1 MLQIHLIK
9 KAMSNYNLRIAL
21 TKIKGAK
28 VMDIEGKTCK
38 KRCVV
43 IPIDSDE
50 GTVQDSYEGK
60 ENGMPTTKYLD
71 DVMLNLT
78 AFEFKEKKYGQTHG
92 IKASFSK
99 KRMERMTEEEL
110 RSMPFLGH
118 LKPWAIASDDDLPP
132 ANEKEDW

>member
-1 MLQIHLIK
+1 M
-9 KAMSNYNLRIAL
+9 NYNLRIAL

-28 VMDIEGKTCK
+28 VMDIEGKTCT

-43 IPIDSDE
+43 IPIDSEE

-60 ENGMPTTKYLD
+60 IDGLPTTKYLS

-78 AFEFKEKKYGQTHG
+78 AFEFKEKKYGQSHG

-99 KRMERMTEEEL
+99 KKLERTSEEEL
-110 RSMPFLGH
+110 KAMPFVGNM
-118 LKPWAIASDDDLPP
+118 KTWVMNTSDDDLPP
-132 ANEKEDW
+132 AYEKEDW

>member
-1 MLQIHLIK
+1 M
-9 KAMSNYNLRIAL
+9 NYNLRIAL

-28 VMDIEGKTCK
+28 VMDIEGKTCT

-60 ENGMPTTKYLD
+60 IDGLPTTKFLN
-71 DVMLNLT
+71 DVYLNLT
-78 AFEFKEKKYGQTHG
+78 AFEFKEKKYGQSHG

-99 KRMERMTEEEL
+99 KKLERTSEEEL
-110 RSMPFLGH
+110 KAMPFVGNM
-118 LKPWAIASDDDLPP
+118 KPWVVSASDDDLPP
-132 ANEKEDW
+132 ATEKEDW

>member
-1 MLQIHLIK
+1 M
-9 KAMSNYNLRIAL
+9 NYNLRIAL

-28 VMDIEGKTCK
+28 VMDIEGKTCT

-60 ENGMPTTKYLD
+60 IDGLPTTKYLS

-78 AFEFKEKKYGQTHG
+78 AFEFKEKKYGQSHG
-92 IKASFSK
+92 IKASFSRK
-99 KRMERMTEEEL
+99 KLERTSEEEL
-110 RSMPFLGH
+110 KAMPFVGNM
-118 LKPWAIASDDDLPP
+118 KPWVMNTSDDDLPP
-132 ANEKEDW
+132 AYEKEDW

>member
-1 MLQIHLIK
+1 M
-9 KAMSNYNLRIAL
+9 NYNLRIAL

-28 VMDIEGKTCK
+28 VMDIEGKTCT

-43 IPIDSDE
+43 IPIDSEE

-60 ENGMPTTKYLD
+60 IDGLPTTKYLS

-78 AFEFKEKKYGQTHG
+78 AFEFKEKKYGQSHG

-99 KRMERMTEEEL
+99 KKLERTSEEEL
-110 RSMPFLGH
+110 KAMPFVGNM
-118 LKPWAIASDDDLPP
+118 KPWVMNTSDDDLP
-132 ANEKEDW
+132 AGNEKEDW

>member
-1 MLQIHLIK
+1 M
-9 KAMSNYNLRIAL
+9 NYNLRIAL

-28 VMDIEGKTCK
+28 VMDIEGKTCT

-60 ENGMPTTKYLD
+60 IDGLPTTKYLS

-78 AFEFKEKKYGQTHG
+78 AFEFKEKKYGQSHG
-92 IKASFSK
+92 IKASFSRK
-99 KRMERMTEEEL
+99 KLERTSEEEL
-110 RSMPFLGH
+110 KAMPFVGNM
-118 LKPWAIASDDDLPP
+118 KPWVINTSDDDLPP
-132 ANEKEDW
+132 AYEKEDW

>member
-1 MLQIHLIK
+1 M
-9 KAMSNYNLRIAL
+9 NYNLRIAL

-28 VMDIEGKTCK
+28 VMDIEGKTCT

-43 IPIDSDE
+43 IPIDSEE

-60 ENGMPTTKYLD
+60 IDGLPTTKYLN

-78 AFEFKEKKYGQTHG
+78 AFEFKEKKYGQSHG

-99 KRMERMTEEEL
+99 KKLERTSEEEL
-110 RSMPFLGH
+110 KAMPFVGNM
-118 LKPWAIASDDDLPP
+118 KPWVMNTSDDDLPP
-132 ANEKEDW
+132 AYEKEDW

>member
-1 MLQIHLIK
+1 M
-9 KAMSNYNLRIAL
+9 NYNLRIAL

-28 VMDIEGKTCK
+28 VMDIEGKTCT

-60 ENGMPTTKYLD
+60 IDGLPTTKFLN
-71 DVMLNLT
+71 DVYLNLT
-78 AFEFKEKKYGQTHG
+78 AFEFKEKKYGQSHG

-99 KRMERMTEEEL
+99 KKLERTSEEEL
-110 RSMPFLGH
+110 KAMPFVGNM
-118 LKPWAIASDDDLPP
+118 KPWVMNTSDDDLPP
-132 ANEKEDW
+132 AYEKEDW

>member
-1 MLQIHLIK
+1 M
-9 KAMSNYNLRIAL
+9 NYNLRIAL

-28 VMDIEGKTCK
+28 VMDIEGKTCT

-60 ENGMPTTKYLD
+60 IDGLPTTKYLS
-71 DVMLNLT
+71 DVMLNLI
-78 AFEFKEKKYGQTHG
+78 AFEFKEKKYGQSHG

-99 KRMERMTEEEL
+99 KKLERTSEEEL
-110 RSMPFLGH
+110 KAMPFVGNM
-118 LKPWAIASDDDLPP
+118 KPWVMNTSDDDLPP
-132 ANEKEDW
+132 AYEKEDW

>member
-1 MLQIHLIK
+1 M
-9 KAMSNYNLRIAL
+9 NYNLRIAL

-28 VMDIEGKTCK
+28 VMDIEGKTCT

-60 ENGMPTTKYLD
+60 IDGLPTTKYLS

-78 AFEFKEKKYGQTHG
+78 AFEFKEKKYGQSHG
-92 IKASFSK
+92 IKASFSRK
-99 KRMERMTEEEL
+99 KLEKTSEAEL
-110 RSMPFLGH
+110 KAMPFVGNM
-118 LKPWAIASDDDLPP
+118 KPWVMNTSDDDLPP
-132 ANEKEDW
+132 AYEKEDW